1 MGTTLTNQNFIQEEI
16 KSKLKSENA
25 CYHSV
30 QNFLSYILPSKK
42 LKIKIHRT
50 LTLPVVVYGCETW
63 SLKFRKIS
71 RLKMFKD
78 RVLRS
83 IFGPKR
89 VEVAGEWSKLR
100 NEELNDL
107 YSPTIIRAGHVACA
121 GERRGVY
128 RVLVEK
134 YVEKRPVGRPW
145 CRWDDDIKID
155 RQGVGWGARTGLSV
169 SG

>member
-1 MGTTLTNQNFIQEEI
+1 MVSKESGLEVNADKTKYMVMSRDQNIGRSHSVKNDNSSFGRMEELKYLGTTLTNPNSIQEEM
-16 KSKLKSENA
+16 KSRLKSGNDA
-25 CYHSV
+25 SYHLV
-30 QNFLSYILPSKK
+30 QTILSSSLLLKN

-107 YSPTIIRAGHVACA
+107 YSSPNIV
-121 GERRGVY
+121 
-128 RVLVEK
+128 
-134 YVEKRPVGRPW
+134 
-145 CRWDDDIKID
+145 
-155 RQGVGWGARTGLSV
+155 
-169 SG
+169 